1 MGTIPLTF
9 TFSLSAKHSSLP
21 CFSKGITEIA
31 QCLLVATERFCDS
44 LKEQCKKAGSLCFI
58 IGKPKQAIWAQ
69 WKTSEQMNQSNHL
82 QADAAQDSVWICVLN
97 DRQWML
103 ALLSIFK
110 SFSLYTSPARPLPK
124 VPFLGIFVLRVG
136 QQQEAWQWHAVNS
149 LPSFCWQSKRS
160 SDNSVGEQLISQC
173 FPVCCQ
179 SRPWV
184 PILTIPLSLL
194 YCFVWC
200 SYMLSFLL
208 HPWLSNYFF
217 LCHRSAFQG
226 LSCKT
231 QLMPVFSHQQ

>member
-1 MGTIPLTF
+1 MDAGSSFHLQKLQPLYISSKATAQGSFFGYLCPPGGTAAGSMAVTC
-9 TFSLSAKHSSLP
+9 S
-21 CFSKGITEIA
+21 E
-31 QCLLVATERFCDS
+31 LVA
-44 LKEQCKKAGSLCFI
+44 I
-58 IGKPKQAIWAQ
+58 
-69 WKTSEQMNQSNHL
+69 
-82 QADAAQDSVWICVLN
+82 
-97 DRQWML
+97 
-103 ALLSIFK
+103 LLLTK
-110 SFSLYTSPARPLPK
+110 
-124 VPFLGIFVLRVG
+124 
-136 QQQEAWQWHAVNS
+136 H
-149 LPSFCWQSKRS
+149 RS